1 MDASCRHVSGKD
13 NAAILYRDYRILCGI
28 ERIKRNYLFE
38 QYRNQIELDITRTYP
53 RSRWLQQDSTKQ
65 LIRHQLRVWCIY
77 STVGYFQGLLF
88 LLVPLCH
95 YFQGLN
101 HISFFA
107 FVRMVKNLHFVH
119 KDVITPCEKH
129 VESDEALHVLRV
141 LSHCIDMEE
150 DQMQLRQMLWVIEFN
165 IMFTLALN
173 RCGDNLANTD
183 LIINYFI
190 STLHRPKQFRRRLK
204 SFAFSFLLHII
215 KSNMNPFEICS
226 IEFDRDAISS
236 IIYCA
241 SSSGTLFKAFA

>member
-88 LLVPLCH
+88 LLVPLP
-95 YFQGLN
+95 LLEAWTTA
-101 HISFFA
+101 FA
-107 FVRMVKNLHFVH
+107 FVRMVKNLHFVQWCDNALR
-119 KDVITPCEKH
+119 KTRWERRG
-129 VESDEALHVLRV
+129 LHVLRV

-173 RCGDNLANTD
+173 RCMIT
-183 LIINYFI
+183 
-190 STLHRPKQFRRRLK
+190 
-204 SFAFSFLLHII
+204 
-215 KSNMNPFEICS
+215 
-226 IEFDRDAISS
+226 
-236 IIYCA
+236 
-241 SSSGTLFKAFA
+241 